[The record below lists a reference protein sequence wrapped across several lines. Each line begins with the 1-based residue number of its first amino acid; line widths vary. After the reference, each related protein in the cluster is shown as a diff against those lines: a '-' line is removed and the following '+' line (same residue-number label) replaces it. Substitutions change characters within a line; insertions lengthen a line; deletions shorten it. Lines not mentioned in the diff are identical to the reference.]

1 MTNFDFCPTPD
12 ETECIRQKKKKGFDK
27 NRPFESY
34 SPRTG
39 LCKDAALLLHISL
52 LSCEATVRI
61 SVAENWRNKIRNC
74 LQRRDAFGDW
84 HKAVYRV
91 EHGSNKSTNRWG
103 QVYVQTWINRIR
115 VRMSGSTRRTAS
127 RLIENQKQTFFCSL
141 FPFFPPLKWQMYKSV
156 RVQKWS

>member
-1 MTNFDFCPTPD
+1 MRDKFWLLSYSWRD
-12 ETECIRQKKKKGFDK
+12 RVYQKKKKKGFDK

-74 LQRRDAFGDW
+74 LQRQDAFGDR

-103 QVYVQTWINRIR
+103 QVYVQTWINRINT
-115 VRMSGSTRRTAS
+115 VRMSGSTRRAAS
-127 RLIENQKQTFFCSL
+127 WLIENQRRTFFARCFLS
-141 FPFFPPLKWQMYKSV
+141 FPL
-156 RVQKWS
+156 